1 MKKTIRIVMLII
13 SSSILFSCQGEAKEK
28 LNMAK
33 EGVSNATTLVKE
45 AQKVE
50 ERMEKLKNTTPM
62 TNEQLKAWLP
72 KTLSNFERTGF
83 KIGQAGMYQ
92 VNSVSGTYKPKDGKQ
107 KFNVM
112 VIDGAGP
119 TGSMM
124 AAGYGMFGQ
133 IEMESED
140 EYKHQKTV
148 TVDGIKAQQTY
159 KKKVNNTQLLFAFQ
173 ERFLITINATDMNV
187 EETWNM
193 TRKLDL
199 QDLVDMTE

>member
-1 MKKTIRIVMLII
+1 MLII